1 MSATKV
7 KLTSPYRQLKVT
19 LEPPVEERSE
29 RFGLRIVEPAKQI
42 KFQNGMAEIPAE
54 WLELLKSKS
63 CYTGLGGPKSVYL
76 MDEMRGGQPGGV
88 QVTNG
93 AISSGNRVAVDPPL
107 PNWDQLS
114 GTEIIKALEA
124 GQIQDPAVALAF
136 EASRRKRGPVLVALT
151 KAVAGG
157 EDTEEPKRTRAAG
170 AATSRRVPEGQE
182 AI

>member
-54 WLELLKSKS
+54 WLELLKTKS

-76 MDEMRGGQPGGV
+76 MDEMRAGQTGGV
-88 QVTNG
+88 QVTSG

-107 PNWDQLS
+107 PNWDQLTGS
-114 GTEIIKALEA
+114 EIIKALEA
-124 GQIQDPAVALAF
+124 GQIQDPAAALAF

-151 KAVAGG
+151 KAVAGV
-157 EDTEEPKRTRAAG
+157 DDEEPKRTRAAG
-170 AATSRRVPEGQE
+170 TAQSRRVPEGQE